1 MKWIA
6 LGIAL
11 AQVAAAIAGPPS
23 PVTPDIRAGL
33 ESWPKQ
39 AVSRDLTKLPAG
51 VATLCADANG
61 RFAAPGAKWEPTD
74 SIQDAQLPRARLIWS
89 IRSGDRVLVHFE
101 KGGRAHSFHLLQASL
116 SGGSQS
122 TVAWRA
128 SAPGELHDYSA
139 LLGAL
144 QRNQILNETP

>member
-11 AQVAAAIAGPPS
+11 AQAAAAMAGPPS
-23 PVTPDIRAGL
+23 PVTPDVRATL
-33 ESWPKQ
+33 ESWPEQ
-39 AVSRDLTKLPAG
+39 VVSRDLTKLPPG
-51 VATLCADANG
+51 VATLCADSNG

-74 SIQDAQLPRARLIWS
+74 YIQDAELPRARLIWFT
-89 IRSGDRVLVHFE
+89 RSGDRVLVHFE
-101 KGGRAHSFHLLQASL
+101 KGGLAHSFHLLQASL
-116 SGGSQS
+116 SGGSQT

-128 SAPGELHDYSA
+128 SAPSELRDYSA

-144 QRNQILNETP
+144 QRNQILNDPS

>member
-1 MKWIA
+1 MKWIP

-11 AQVAAAIAGPPS
+11 ARVAAALAGPPA

-33 ESWPKQ
+33 ESWPEQ
-39 AVSRDLTKLPAG
+39 AVSRDLRELPAG
-51 VATLCADANG
+51 VATLCADSNG

-74 SIQDAQLPRARLIWS
+74 YIQDAELPRARLIWS
-89 IRSGDRVLVHFE
+89 TRSGDRVLVHFE
-101 KGGRAHSFHLLQASL
+101 QGGRAHRFHLLQASL
-116 SGGSQS
+116 SGGSQP

-128 SAPGELHDYSA
+128 SAPSELHDYSA

-144 QRNQILNETP
+144 RRNQILNETP